1 MFGSVLGNSL
11 LNALLSTSLIDLG
24 NRSIGLLGVMCGGI
38 LFGLEASEKY
48 IHIIII
54 ESHESLRLTK
64 CSIKPELPESP
75 CREQTPPGL
84 G

>member
-1 MFGSVLGNSL
+1 
-11 LNALLSTSLIDLG
+11 
-24 NRSIGLLGVMCGGI
+24 MCGGI
-38 LFGLEASEKY
+38 LLGLEASEKY